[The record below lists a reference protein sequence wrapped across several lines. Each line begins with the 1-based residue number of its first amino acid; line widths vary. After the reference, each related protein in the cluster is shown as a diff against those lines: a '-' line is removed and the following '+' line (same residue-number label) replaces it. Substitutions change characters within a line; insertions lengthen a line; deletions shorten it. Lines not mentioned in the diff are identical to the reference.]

1 MAFIYPP
8 SVKENEGA
16 VVANP
21 VHEKSGEWSSKF
33 IMYS

>member
-8 SVKENEGA
+8 SVKEDEGA